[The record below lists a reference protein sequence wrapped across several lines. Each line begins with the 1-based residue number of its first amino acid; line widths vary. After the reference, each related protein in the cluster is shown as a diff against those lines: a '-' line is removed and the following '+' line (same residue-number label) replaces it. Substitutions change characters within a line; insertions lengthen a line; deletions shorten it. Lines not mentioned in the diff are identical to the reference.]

1 MNWNKI
7 GKRKT
12 LGEFPKVSS
21 ENIRMPE
28 VAPSDPQV
36 AARLAELEDLVK
48 KQSVKKSGD
57 QRVTGRNKRIG
68 FSCSPKFAKEL
79 RDWARKED
87 CHQIEILEK
96 AFEEYKRK
104 RRKAPEVA

>member
-12 LGEFPKVSS
+12 LGEFPKAAS
-21 ENIRMPE
+21 ENIGMPE
-28 VAPSDPQV
+28 VAPVDSRV
-36 AARLAELEDLVK
+36 ISRLVELEDLVK
-48 KQSVKKSGD
+48 KQSVKKARD

-79 RDWARKED
+79 RDWARRED

-96 AFEEYKRK
+96 AFEEWKEKRK
-104 RRKAPEVA
+104 VEKNKV

>member
-1 MNWNKI
+1 
-7 GKRKT
+7 
-12 LGEFPKVSS
+12 
-21 ENIRMPE
+21 MPE

-79 RDWARKED
+79 RD
-87 CHQIEILEK
+87 
-96 AFEEYKRK
+96 
-104 RRKAPEVA
+104 